1 VPARWNGYRVTY
13 RITGAE
19 YVIQVENA
27 EGAGC
32 GIRSLALD
40 GNAVDGGAI
49 VLQPNSGQ
57 HTVRVILGNATPAA
71 AR

>member
-1 VPARWNGYRVTY
+1 MPARWSGYRVTY

-19 YVIQVENA
+19 YAIQVENA
-27 EGAGC
+27 EAAGC

-40 GNAVDGGAI
+40 GNAVDGEAI

-57 HTVRVILGNATPAA
+57 HTVRVVLGSATPAT